1 MRVSI
6 ATLGQLSIQRDGQ
19 VLSGPGTQPRRL
31 AMLALMVR
39 AGERGVSR
47 ERLVAML
54 WPDADEERGR
64 RAVTQ
69 ALYALRR
76 ELGGDEAIVGAKDL
90 RLDPQSVSADL
101 WEFEDAAKREAWSEA
116 AARYGGPFIDGFSLP
131 GAAEFER
138 WSEAERSTLA
148 HEYARVLERAA
159 VASESA
165 GDRDA
170 AVRWWRKLAAHDP
183 FNARI
188 ATSLMRALAASGDAA
203 GAIRHASVYK
213 TLMEAELELPPDPSV
228 LALADALRRAPAA
241 PPPPASAREAES
253 GAPAAASIDVQGAS
267 PAVGEVAIP
276 SAAAPPRLRAA
287 AMPLVVAAAAL
298 VAIAAAFGSI
308 ALRARRPPLDA
319 RRVIVAPLENRT
331 GNQQLDLVG
340 AMVAEWVTQGVAR
353 TELVEVVDART
364 MLSSARDVELSGSP
378 RYLRT
383 LAEENGAGVVV
394 SGSFYQDGDS
404 LRFQTQISEP
414 RSGRVR
420 MSIDLVSA
428 PAARPTE
435 ALKPITE
442 RVMGALAAL
451 LDPRLNNASVATSQ
465 PPTYEAYRH
474 FLLGM
479 QSFGNDFEAEYAH
492 FIRAAELDTSYAQ
505 AVLWAGIAS
514 ANLRIYPR
522 ADSLLATLDSAR
534 ERLAPYDQANLEYFY
549 RGFVQ
554 GDWPAS
560 LAGARRM
567 LQLAPNAGHA
577 HYAVGFTAV
586 ALNRP
591 AEALE
596 ALLSVDLERGWGRS
610 WAPQLINL
618 ITRAYH
624 QLGQHESELEWARRL
639 RRIDPGQGWLRIAEG
654 RALAA
659 LGRVEELEQRLDEG
673 LAFPPTERTWE
684 VYSPGG
690 FALLA
695 ARELDAH
702 GFPGPADSVVTR
714 AVVWY
719 ERQPD
724 AERAT
729 PGARRALATALYQ
742 QGRYAAAGTIF
753 RALATEGPA
762 GMSDFGALGVIA
774 AREGRRAE
782 AAAWSDSVAAIPGP
796 YRFGNGFYWQARIAA
811 LSGRPDDAVQ
821 LLRHALRDGLGRHH
835 QIHAE
840 PDFQSLREH
849 PAFRELLAPGR

>member
-1 MRVSI
+1 MGVSI

-31 AMLALMVR
+31 AMLALLVR
-39 AGERGVSR
+39 AGDRGVSR

-76 ELGGDEAIVGAKDL
+76 ELGADEAIGGAKEL
-90 RLDPQSVSADL
+90 RLDPQAVSADL
-101 WEFEDAAKREAWSEA
+101 WEFEDAAKREAWSDA
-116 AARYGGPFIDGFSLP
+116 ASRYGGPFLDGFGLP

-138 WSEAERSTLA
+138 WSEAERSAIA

-159 VASESA
+159 ETSESA
-165 GDRDA
+165 GDRDT

-203 GAIRHASVYK
+203 GAIRHASVYR
-213 TLMEAELELPPDPSV
+213 TLMEAELELPPDPAV
-228 LALADALRRAPAA
+228 LSLAEDLRRAP
-241 PPPPASAREAES
+241 P
-253 GAPAAASIDVQGAS
+253 APAAHASRREPESGSLAAEPIGAQLNEPVRWAPGPSASAPRGHRLGAS
-267 PAVGEVAIP
+267 LLL
-276 SAAAPPRLRAA
+276 AAT
-287 AMPLVVAAAAL
+287 AL
-298 VAIAAAFGSI
+298 VATAAAFGWA

-319 RRVIVAPLENRT
+319 RRVIIAPLENRT
-331 GNQQLDLVG
+331 GDRELDLVG

-414 RSGRVR
+414 RSGSVR
-420 MSIDLVSA
+420 QSIDLVSA
-428 PAARPTE
+428 PVARPTE
-435 ALKPITE
+435 ALEPITE
-442 RVMGALAAL
+442 RVMGALAVL
-451 LDPRLNNASVATSQ
+451 LDPRLNNPSVATSQ

-479 QSFGNDFEAEYAH
+479 QSFGNDFEAEYSH

-522 ADSLLATLDSAR
+522 ADSLLATLDAAR

-560 LAGARRM
+560 HAGARRM

-577 HYAVGFTAV
+577 HYAVGFTAI

-591 AEALE
+591 EEALD
-596 ALLSVDLERGWGRS
+596 ALLSIDLERGWGRS
-610 WAPQLINL
+610 WGPQLINL

-659 LGRVEELEQRLDEG
+659 LGRSEELEQRLDEG
-673 LAFPPTERTWE
+673 LAFPSTERTWE
-684 VYSPGG
+684 AYSPGT
-690 FALLA
+690 FTLLA
-695 ARELDAH
+695 ARELEAH
-702 GFPGPADSVVTR
+702 GFPQLADSAAAR
-714 AVVWY
+714 AVAWY
-719 ERQPD
+719 ESRPD
-724 AERAT
+724 AERT
-729 PGARRALATALYQ
+729 TSQARRALAAALYQ
-742 QGRYAAAGTIF
+742 QGRYADAGEIF
-753 RALATEGPA
+753 RGLATEGPA
-762 GMSDFGALGVIA
+762 GMGDFGALGVIA

-840 PDFQSLREH
+840 PDFQSLRGH

>member
-1 MRVSI
+1 MGVSI

-31 AMLALMVR
+31 AMLALLVR

-76 ELGGDEAIVGAKDL
+76 ELGSDEAIAGAKEL

-101 WEFEDAAKREAWSEA
+101 WEFDDAAKREAWSEA

-138 WSEAERSTLA
+138 WSEAERSALA
-148 HEYARVLERAA
+148 HEFARVLERAA
-159 VASESA
+159 VTSESA

-170 AVRWWRKLAAHDP
+170 AVRWWRKLAAHDR

-188 ATSLMRALAASGDAA
+188 ATSLMRALAASGDVA
-203 GAIRHASVYK
+203 GAIRHASVYR

-228 LALADALRRAPAA
+228 LALAEELRQAPPAPAARAAEREPERGTPAAESIGGQGTAAVPGTEAIPLAA
-241 PPPPASAREAES
+241 PPPRRR
-253 GAPAAASIDVQGAS
+253 
-267 PAVGEVAIP
+267 
-276 SAAAPPRLRAA
+276 AAPSML
-287 AMPLVVAAAAL
+287 VAATAL
-298 VAIAAAFGSI
+298 VAVAGALGWV

-331 GNQQLDLVG
+331 GNPQLDLVG

-394 SGSFYQDGDS
+394 SGSFYRDGDS

-414 RSGRVR
+414 RSGSVR
-420 MSIDLVSA
+420 QSIDLVSA
-428 PAARPTE
+428 PVARPTE

-442 RVMGALAAL
+442 RVMGALAVL

-554 GDWPAS
+554 GNWPAS
-560 LAGARRM
+560 HAGARRM

-591 AEALE
+591 EEALE

-610 WAPQLINL
+610 WAPQLMNL

-695 ARELDAH
+695 GRELEAH
-702 GFPGPADSVVTR
+702 GFPGHADSAVAR
-714 AVVWY
+714 AVAWY
-719 ERQPD
+719 EGRPD
-724 AERAT
+724 AERTT
-729 PGARRALATALYQ
+729 PQARRALATALYQ
-742 QGRYAAAGTIF
+742 QGRYAEAGTIF
-753 RALATEGPA
+753 RALAAEAPA
-762 GMSDFGALGVIA
+762 GMGDFGALGVIA

-840 PDFQSLREH
+840 PDFRSLRQH

>member
-1 MRVSI
+1 MGVSI

-31 AMLALMVR
+31 ALLALLVR
-39 AGERGVSR
+39 AGDRGVSR
-47 ERLVAML
+47 DRLVAML

-76 ELGGDEAIVGAKDL
+76 ELGSEELIGGAKEL
-90 RLDPQSVSADL
+90 RLDPQGISADL
-101 WEFEDAAKREAWSEA
+101 WEFEDAATREAWSEA
-116 AARYGGPFIDGFSLP
+116 AARYGGPFLDGFSLP

-138 WSEAERSTLA
+138 WSEAERSAIA

-159 VASESA
+159 VTSESA

-183 FNARI
+183 FNARV
-188 ATSLMRALAASGDAA
+188 AMSLMRALAASGDAA
-203 GAIRHASVYK
+203 GAIRHASVYR
-213 TLMEAELELPPDPSV
+213 TLMEAELELPPDPGV
-228 LALADALRRAPAA
+228 LSLAEELRRAPPVPAA
-241 PPPPASAREAES
+241 RAPERASGGGSSAAAAIGVE
-253 GAPAAASIDVQGAS
+253 AAASIQGAE
-267 PAVGEVAIP
+267 ATAAP
-276 SAAAPPRLRAA
+276 SATPGRRAVPTVLLAAT
-287 AMPLVVAAAAL
+287 AL
-298 VAIAAAFGSI
+298 VAIAAAFASV

-331 GNQQLDLVG
+331 GNPQLDLVG

-414 RSGRVR
+414 RSGSVR
-420 MSIDLVSA
+420 QSIDLVSA

-442 RVMGALAAL
+442 RVMGALAVL

-479 QSFGNDFEAEYAH
+479 QSFGTDFEAEYAH

-514 ANLRIYPR
+514 ANLRVYPR

-534 ERLAPYDQANLEYFY
+534 DRLAPYDQANLEYFY

-554 GDWPAS
+554 GNWPAS
-560 LAGARRM
+560 HAGARRM

-586 ALNRP
+586 VLNRP
-591 AEALE
+591 EEALA
-596 ALLSVDLERGWGRS
+596 ALSSVDLERGWGRS

-684 VYSPGG
+684 AYSPAA

-695 ARELDAH
+695 ARELAAH
-702 GFPGPADSVVTR
+702 GFLQHADSAAAR
-714 AVVWY
+714 AVAWHQSRPES
-719 ERQPD
+719 ERTSSQ
-724 AERAT
+724 
-729 PGARRALATALYQ
+729 ARRALATALYH
-742 QGRYAAAGTIF
+742 QGRYAEAATLV

-762 GMSDFGALGVIA
+762 GMGDFGALGVIA

-782 AAAWSDSVAAIPGP
+782 AEAWSDSVAVIPGP

-811 LSGRPDDAVQ
+811 LSGRQDEAVQ

-840 PDFQSLREH
+840 PDFQGLREH
-849 PAFRELLAPGR
+849 PAFRELLTPGR